1 MHGIT
6 IHLKNQG
13 SPTSCRQSR
22 FRMIWK
28 RCLPADIAASSDLE
42 MEKKRGAG
50 NPLLKKIH
58 LPWSQL
64 IQFLQFCWKDSW
76 TFWPKNHVP
85 KLRSMRAIG
94 FGFFCACKTSS
105 WPWWKSDQSLHHPNS
120 SLQAANPESS
130 ASLLES
136 MPDIGRYSTCLRD
149 HLQLIFPM
157 TKKSLFRNV
166 NKKSRPNIIWD
177 CYKTLRQ
184 NPML

>member
-1 MHGIT
+1 MYGTT

-13 SPTSCRQSR
+13 SPASCPQSR

-28 RCLPADIAASSDLE
+28 RCLPGDIAASSDLE

-50 NPLLKKIH
+50 NPLLKNPSAMK
-58 LPWSQL
+58 PTDSVP
-64 IQFLQFCWKDSW
+64 QFCWKDSW

-120 SLQAANPESS
+120 SLQAANPESNWQ
-130 ASLLES
+130 A
-136 MPDIGRYSTCLRD
+136 
-149 HLQLIFPM
+149 
-157 TKKSLFRNV
+157 TKKKCFSLGVDVRYW
-166 NKKSRPNIIWD
+166 RI
-177 CYKTLRQ
+177 Q
-184 NPML
+184 